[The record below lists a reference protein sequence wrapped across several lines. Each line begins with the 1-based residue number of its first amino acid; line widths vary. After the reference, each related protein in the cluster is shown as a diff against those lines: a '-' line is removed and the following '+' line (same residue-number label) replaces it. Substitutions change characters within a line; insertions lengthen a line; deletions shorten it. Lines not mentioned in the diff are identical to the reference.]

1 MMYNAVVNGAMSPS
15 SRTIMAGFFSILYK
29 CFKCGILRLRIVGDS
44 VVVRCLFFLNSVRVG
59 HHLSA
64 IGVPSINVSRGG
76 RADIGDC
83 FTIRTGVGC
92 TEVGS
97 GGSRIR
103 VGPRGVLRIGNGV
116 GMSNAT
122 IVCDES
128 VTIGDHVL
136 IGGGA
141 QLFDTN
147 FHSTDAAVRC
157 SGRESRK
164 DVATAPVLIGN
175 RVFIGS
181 NVLICKGVTI
191 GDEAM
196 VAAGAVV
203 VHDIPPG
210 EVWGGNPAKRLR

>member
-1 MMYNAVVNGAMSPS
+1 
-15 SRTIMAGFFSILYK
+15 MAGLLNILYK
-29 CFKCGILRLRIVGDS
+29 CLKCGILRLRIVGGS
-44 VVVRCLFFLNSVRVG
+44 VVVRCLFFFNGARVG
-59 HHLSA
+59 RHLSA
-64 IGVPSINVSRGG
+64 IGIPSINVSRGG
-76 RADIGDC
+76 RADIGDR
-83 FTIRTGVGC
+83 FTVRTGVGC

-97 GGSRIR
+97 VGSRIR

-128 VTIGDHVL
+128 GTIGDHVL

-141 QLFDTN
+141 QIFDTN

-157 SGRESRK
+157 SGKETRK
-164 DVATAPVLIGN
+164 DVAMAPVLIGN
-175 RVFIGS
+175 RVFIGTS
-181 NVLICKGVTI
+181 ALICKGVTI

-203 VHDIPPG
+203 VHDIPAG
-210 EVWGGNPAKRLR
+210 EVWGGNPARRLR